1 MNILGRAKRTLYHY
15 AFTEGHNPDPASYAV
30 QTLNDII
37 HDNTHPD
44 WHHIYT
50 GARSGFRGI
59 FQCFDEFKYKHITE
73 LNEHKD
79 DLGDLLLN
87 YCGHNNLF
95 RRNCYELPGLVKTG
109 RKIVAKLLKDEKFKD
124 FCNNIYPF
132 DYDQR
137 GVVHIN
143 YGKRNFKV
151 ALFMHDDLTSFMNA
165 LFVDTS
171 HINEIE
177 EYTRPI
183 KCWLSMFFSKETL
196 RNISDKVREERRN
209 ALKLLFDQQ
218 FFDYPSTIV
227 KNVIAAME
235 LRGFASSVELSDSSH
250 SRSSSHSRGRIR
262 SRSPIPSRGGARKRT
277 ARVPRKQRKQC
288 KSRKQRK

>member
-1 MNILGRAKRTLYHY
+1 MILEVYSNVLMN
-15 AFTEGHNPDPASYAV
+15 S
-30 QTLNDII
+30 
-37 HDNTHPD
+37 
-44 WHHIYT
+44 
-50 GARSGFRGI
+50 
-59 FQCFDEFKYKHITE
+59 EFNYKHITE
-73 LNEHKD
+73 LNEYKG

-95 RRNCYELPGLVKTG
+95 RRNCDKLPGLVATG
-109 RKIVAKLLKDEKFKD
+109 REIVAKLLQDGKFKQ

-143 YGKRNFKV
+143 YRKRNFKV
-151 ALFMHDDLTSFMNA
+151 ALFMHDDLASFMNA

-171 HINEIE
+171 HINDQIE

-183 KCWLSMFFSKETL
+183 KCWLSMFFSAKTL
-196 RNISDKVREERRN
+196 RNINENVREEHRT
-209 ALKLLFDQQ
+209 ALALSFNQQ
-218 FFDYPSTIV
+218 FLDYPSTIV
-227 KNVIAAME
+227 ENVIKAMKS
-235 LRGFASSVELSDSSH
+235 RGFASSVESSDSSH
-250 SRSSSHSRGRIR
+250 SRSTSPSHHR
-262 SRSPIPSRGGARKRT
+262 SRSRSRSHSRGGARKRT